1 MGSGMGKKFPPLRGM
16 RMGKFYHNGDGF
28 GAAFPAEKFHIVIST
43 TSQYVHHCSGIQ
55 PKQWS
60 RQSPPRAPSPPQII
74 HGEPGLDQVQ
84 VQDWETE
91 ASKDEATEEEDLL
104 RVQQEI
110 ERLWKEQES
119 IMRRQAALQ
128 HTKARRQHINKER
141 ARIAE
146 LQYIVNILR
155 QQEQRQEPL
164 LDQL

>member
-1 MGSGMGKKFPPLRGM
+1 LGQHSPQRNSTLSSRQPANMSTTAAASSQ
-16 RMGKFYHNGDGF
+16 NS
-28 GAAFPAEKFHIVIST
+28 GAASST
-43 TSQYVHHCSGIQ
+43 QTNGGALH
-55 PKQWS
+55 
-60 RQSPPRAPSPPQII
+60 QSPPRAPSPPQII

-141 ARIAE
+141 ARLAE